1 MICRL
6 WSIYH
11 HMISDKQLLKT
22 LSCINISNQG
32 KNKMEKN
39 ENKPKFKVR
48 LNLYLAV
55 NKKITVAIFYKM
67 IAYFFL
73 SGGHWITRKI
83 AKYYS
88 MLLTCRPS
96 RDISFT
102 ISVCIAGKT
111 TQLQH
116 QIRHAAYDIY

>member
-1 MICRL
+1 
-6 WSIYH
+6 
-11 HMISDKQLLKT
+11 MISEKQLLKT

-48 LNLYLAV
+48 LNFYLAV
-55 NKKITVAIFYKM
+55 YKKKKKITVTIFYMM
-67 IAYFFL
+67 ITHFFL
-73 SGGHWITRKI
+73 SDGHWITRKTE
-83 AKYYS
+83 KYYS

-102 ISVCIAGKT
+102 IFVCIAGKT

-116 QIRHAAYDIY
+116 QIRELPMTCID